1 MDGINISISELEQVT
16 LLSLTWM
23 GLTHSAE
30 GFKKK
35 TDFYEEI
42 LSTSGLQASTATLSW
57 KPSLLV
63 QPANCAFANPPQS
76 HEPII

>member
-1 MDGINISISELEQVT
+1 MGPWLPDIGSNAILDISVKVFLDGINISISELEQVT

-35 TDFYEEI
+35 TDF
-42 LSTSGLQASTATLSW
+42 
-57 KPSLLV
+57 
-63 QPANCAFANPPQS
+63 
-76 HEPII
+76 